1 MIPGFGRSEVVI
13 IYPDIINIIN
23 NLRHVD
29 IIHINET
36 YLMTEPSTIAND
48 IDIIHMSSNWY
59 HHVAG
64 WFWKTTNS
72 FDGTLGP
79 SKNPE
84 RRPEAGVQLV
94 QLTGSS

>member
-29 IIHINET
+29 IIHINEK

-48 IDIIHMSSNWY
+48 IDIIHMSSN
-59 HHVAG
+59 
-64 WFWKTTNS
+64 
-72 FDGTLGP
+72 
-79 SKNPE
+79 
-84 RRPEAGVQLV
+84 
-94 QLTGSS
+94 